1 MLSLPSAQLI
11 LASGVLVSV
20 VAMPSS
26 YASESE
32 DRAALNAAGEAWVD
46 AFNARDADAMVAL
59 TTEDVV
65 VLPPNAEPLRGRES
79 VRTIW
84 RRAVA
89 SAKANA
95 RVSVEETVVSGDY
108 AFRMGEYVY
117 TLPNGVVVE
126 RGKFLEVW
134 RHTSDG
140 WRIHRDM
147 FSSNRPLQVPPPGPL
162 PSEPRMDGADA
173 R

>member
-1 MLSLPSAQLI
+1 MPSFGSRVVRLVAMFALGLTGGAATAESDDRAQLDA
-11 LASGVLVSV
+11 AS
-20 VAMPSS
+20 
-26 YASESE
+26 
-32 DRAALNAAGEAWVD
+32 EAWVA

-65 VLPPNAEPLRGRES
+65 LLPPNAEPVRGREA

-84 RRAVA
+84 TRAVA
-89 SAKANA
+89 SAKADA
-95 RVSVEETVVSGDY
+95 SVTVDETVISGDY
-108 AFRMGEYVY
+108 AYKTGSYVY

-134 RHTSDG
+134 KRTDAG

-147 FSSNRPLQVPPPGPL
+147 FSSNLPVRVPVPDPPP
-162 PSEPRMDGADA
+162 SQPRMD

>member
-1 MLSLPSAQLI
+1 MAWFGRRVVGMT
-11 LASGVLVSV
+11 AVLVMGFAGMTAAAQSD
-20 VAMPSS
+20 
-26 YASESE
+26 
-32 DRAALNAAGEAWVD
+32 DRAALDAATEAWVA

-65 VLPPNAEPLRGRES
+65 LLPPNAEPIRGQEA

-84 RRAVA
+84 SRAVA
-89 SAKANA
+89 SAKAEA
-95 RVSVEETVVSGDY
+95 TVTVDETIISGDY
-108 AFRMGEYVY
+108 AYKTGAYVY

-126 RGKFLEVW
+126 RGKFLEIW
-134 RHTSDG
+134 KRTDEG

-147 FSSNRPLQVPPPGPL
+147 FSSNLPVRVPVPDPPP
-162 PSEPRMDGADA
+162 SQPRMD